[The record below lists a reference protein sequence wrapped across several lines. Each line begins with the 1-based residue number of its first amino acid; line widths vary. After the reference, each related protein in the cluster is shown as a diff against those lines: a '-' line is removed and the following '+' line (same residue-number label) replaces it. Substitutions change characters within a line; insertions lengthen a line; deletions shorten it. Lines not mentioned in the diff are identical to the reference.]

1 MLPTNILVILTIC
14 AALGSGIM
22 GGLLF
27 AFSNFV
33 MTALAHQSPAGGIRT
48 MQAINIYILSSL
60 FFVVFFGTAVASFL
74 AAAMAVFQ
82 ASRTARTWLIAG
94 AALYLIG
101 TIGVTIACNIPL
113 NNRLA
118 ALNPDAAPSVDYW
131 QRYLSAWI
139 KWNHIRAI
147 ASVMASLFLILGLR
161 QLQSHQTSDGARPAL
176 SLAPK

>member
-1 MLPTNILVILTIC
+1 MLPAKILVILAIW
-14 AALGSGIM
+14 AALGSGMM

-33 MTALAHQSPAGGIRT
+33 MTALADQPPASGIRT
-48 MQAINIYILSSL
+48 MQAINFHILNPL
-60 FFVVFFGTAVASFL
+60 FFVVFFGTAAASL
-74 AAAMAVFQ
+74 LGAAIAIFRAPR
-82 ASRTARTWLIAG
+82 AGGPWLIAG

-118 ALNPDAAPSVDYW
+118 ALSPETAGAADYW
-131 QRYLSAWI
+131 LRYLSAWI

-147 ASVMASLFLILGLR
+147 ASVTASMFFILAIR
-161 QLQSHQTSDGARPAL
+161 QLQSTTD
-176 SLAPK
+176 